1 MYFYLSEN
9 AFQRDKR
16 KKKNGQDIGDYGITS
31 NFGGILVEQDIEQS
45 INSQLYL
52 NKSQN

>member
-16 KKKNGQDIGDYGITS
+16 KKNGQDIGDYGITS